1 MTMKQQNNP
10 IIHNMTEII
19 VHGMV
24 VQLIFAEHANMELPK
39 SVREFLKSSYIQQ
52 MTGHGDVV

>member
-1 MTMKQQNNP
+1 MKQQNSC
-10 IIHNMTEII
+10 IIHNMAEVI

-39 SVREFLKSSYIQQ
+39 SVREFLISSYIQQ

>member
-1 MTMKQQNNP
+1 MKQQNNS
-10 IIHNMTEII
+10 IIHNMTVVI

-24 VQLIFAEHANMELPK
+24 DQLIFAEHANMELPK

>member
-1 MTMKQQNNP
+1 MKQQNNS
-10 IIHNMTEII
+10 IIHNMTEVI

-39 SVREFLKSSYIQQ
+39 LVREFLKSSYIQQ
-52 MTGHGDVV
+52 MAGHGDVV

>member
-1 MTMKQQNNP
+1 MKQQNNS
-10 IIHNMTEII
+10 IIHNMTEVI

-39 SVREFLKSSYIQQ
+39 SVREFLISSYIQP
-52 MTGHGDVV
+52 MAGHGDVV

>member
-1 MTMKQQNNP
+1 MKQQNNS
-10 IIHNMTEII
+10 IIHNMTEVI

-39 SVREFLKSSYIQQ
+39 SVREFLKEVW
-52 MTGHGDVV
+52 MTSIVLSKLF

>member
-1 MTMKQQNNP
+1 MKQQNNS
-10 IIHNMTEII
+10 IIHNMTEVI

-24 VQLIFAEHANMELPK
+24 VHLIFAEHANMELPK
-39 SVREFLKSSYIQQ
+39 SVREFLISSYIQQ